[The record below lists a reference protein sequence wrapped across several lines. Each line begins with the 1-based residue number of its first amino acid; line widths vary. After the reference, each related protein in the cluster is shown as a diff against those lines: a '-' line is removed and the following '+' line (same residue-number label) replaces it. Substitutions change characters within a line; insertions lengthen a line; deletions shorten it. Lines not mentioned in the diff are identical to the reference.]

1 LATPEWLLLHHSAFE
16 MEYENYKS
24 RALLAAAQ
32 YGNNWVTTAAGK
44 KFLALNYVVRERIPS
59 NPSNPEFRLGNALGE
74 NYRHWFRGKFLQQ
87 CRVFFRY
94 STKSQIIAYG
104 WVNNDQT
111 LRAYGSRTDA
121 YLVFKKMLESG
132 KVPNDWDELIAESK
146 RLS

>member
-1 LATPEWLLLHHSAFE
+1 

-44 KFLALNYVVRERIPS
+44 KFLALNYMFRERIPS

-111 LRAYGSRTDA
+111 LRAYGSKTDA

-132 KVPNDWDELIAESK
+132 RVPNDWDELIAELK

>member
-1 LATPEWLLLHHSAFE
+1 

-111 LRAYGSRTDA
+111 LRAYGSKTDA

-132 KVPNDWDELIAESK
+132 RVPNDWDELIAESK

>member
-1 LATPEWLLLHHSAFE
+1 

-44 KFLALNYVVRERIPS
+44 KFLALNYMVRERIPS

-111 LRAYGSRTDA
+111 LRAYGSKTDA

>member
-1 LATPEWLLLHHSAFE
+1 

-111 LRAYGSRTDA
+111 LRAYGSKTDA
-121 YLVFKKMLESG
+121 YLAFKKMLESG
-132 KVPNDWDELIAESK
+132 RVPNDWDELISELK

>member
-1 LATPEWLLLHHSAFE
+1 

-94 STKSQIIAYG
+94 STKSEIIAYG
-104 WVNNDQT
+104 WVNDEES
-111 LRAYGSRTDA
+111 LRAYGSKTDA

-132 KVPNDWDELIAESK
+132 RIPNDWDELIAESK

>member
-44 KFLALNYVVRERIPS
+44 KFLALNYMVRERIPS

-87 CRVFFRY
+87 SRVFFRY

-111 LRAYGSRTDA
+111 LRAYGSKTDA

-146 RLS
+146 RPS